1 VQPTA
6 QAVGDRKEIS
16 KPQRG
21 ERNCERPQQ
30 EVCSKTIT
38 LPRHTQCEMGE
49 HMRSIHFSP
58 GKNQIALALSGL
70 LVLISF
76 FLVVAA
82 AAQDLPSAK
91 PEMVGLSSERLE
103 RIGTSV
109 QRSIDDK
116 RVAGAVTLVVRHG
129 KVAWFKSQ
137 GMMDRE
143 AGKAMRPDAM
153 FRICSMSKPITSVA
167 VMILYEEGKFLLDD
181 PVSKY
186 LPEFKNPKVLVKPAS
201 GEPYSIP
208 ASREITIRDLLR
220 HTSGLTYNWNSDLGA
235 MYEKAEVASGLL
247 QYDGTIG
254 DSVKRLA
261 GLPLLFNPGDRF
273 EYSLG
278 VDVLGRLVEVVSGMP
293 LDEFFRTRIFEPLG
307 MKDTYFYPPENKL
320 DRLATAYTY
329 YADKG
334 LNRFPDTPIREGT
347 FVYSA
352 DYPSRGPK
360 KLFSGG
366 AGLVSTA
373 MDYARFC
380 QMMLDNGMPGG
391 TRLLSRKT
399 VELMTQDSLGK
410 ISPDRGFGLGF
421 GIEGVKG
428 PLSDLGSVGEYNW
441 GGFFY
446 TGFTID
452 PKEQMIVI
460 FMAQLHP
467 TGGLTLDHEVN
478 LLAYQAIN
486 D

>member
-1 VQPTA
+1 MRRKTLA
-6 QAVGDRKEIS
+6 GRDRKLF
-16 KPQRG
+16 PVLLG
-21 ERNCERPQQ
+21 
-30 EVCSKTIT
+30 
-38 LPRHTQCEMGE
+38 
-49 HMRSIHFSP
+49 F
-58 GKNQIALALSGL
+58 
-70 LVLISF
+70 LVLSVF
-76 FLVVAA
+76 GF
-82 AAQDLPSAK
+82 AQDLPAGK
-91 PEMVGLSSERLE
+91 PETVGLSSERLE
-103 RIGTSV
+103 RIGAAV
-109 QRSIDDK
+109 QHEIDDK
-116 RVAGAVTLVVRHG
+116 RIAGAVTMVVRHG
-129 KVAWFKSQ
+129 RVAWFKSQ

-143 AGKAMRPDAM
+143 AGKAMQPDAM
-153 FRICSMSKPITSVA
+153 FRICSMTKPITSVA
-167 VMILYEEGKFLLDD
+167 VMMLYEEGRFLLDD

-186 LPEFKNPKVLVKPAS
+186 LPEFKNPKVLVKPAK

-208 ASREITIRDLLR
+208 ATKGITIRDLLR
-220 HTSGLTYNWNSDLGA
+220 HTSGITYQWNGDLGP
-235 MYEKAEVASGLL
+235 MYESTGVASGLL

-254 DSVKRLA
+254 DSVKHLA

-278 VDVLGRLVEVVSGMP
+278 VDVLGRLVEVVSGKP

-307 MKDTYFYPPENKL
+307 MKDTYFFPPDNKL

-329 YADKG
+329 YPDKG
-334 LNRFPDTPIREGT
+334 LNRFPDTPIQEGS

-380 QMMLDNGMPGG
+380 QMMLDGG
-391 TRLLSRKT
+391 KVGNTRLLSRKS
-399 VELMTQDSLGK
+399 VELMTHDQLGK
-410 ISPDRGFGLGF
+410 IGPDQGFGLGF
-421 GIEGVKG
+421 GVDGVKE
-428 PLSDLGSVGEYNW
+428 PLSELGSVGEFNW

-446 TGFTID
+446 TGFNID

-467 TGGLTLDHEVN
+467 TGELRLDREVDV
-478 LLAYQAIN
+478 LAYQAIN